1 MNNSF
6 ITFVKIT
13 LLFFTCHAFGYE
25 EHNILDFIRDYQYE
39 QITARPQASIS
50 GIEQKLLDKR
60 LTPIEQ
66 YLARHNLAYGFYKED
81 NRAKSLETI
90 TSAIALATPL
100 EGYHLAK
107 SLLLRAK
114 IYGILF
120 RDTDTAL
127 QDLHRAS
134 DIITSSRHPSSI
146 ELHFNILTA
155 LAQAYNQN
163 SDLEKAENYIDQ
175 AIVLATTLEDN
186 NELIHALIISGRI
199 YFQQDKL
206 QKAYKQYMA
215 ALELTDDNTDID
227 RVASIELRLA
237 MIFSE
242 QEMFSDSLKH
252 AKKSVELYH
261 QTTKYR
267 MQVKSLRVL
276 GSIYL
281 NLGKDVDMALLHL
294 LNALSIAKRTNDP
307 TSIGHIQYL
316 IGTAYFAAADYD
328 NASKYL
334 KAAEI
339 ILESSQGNFYLGLT
353 HISFSQIEL
362 AQHQP
367 QLAIARI
374 EAVLDDSRFTPYPA
388 LINEARKHLV
398 SIYVSLQEFEQ
409 AYSHQQMLLTAQQ
422 NKTEETNK
430 NALASLNSAIEVK
443 SLKASVADLKE
454 KAQKSGKT
462 IDELQAWQYALAG
475 LLTLSLVILVCLI
488 YQYQSIKK
496 RFKLVNKH
504 KDISWRYF
512 SQLIKHNASEQLKAQ
527 NTDGGLLIAF
537 PKLNELMKQAENRYF
552 TGQNIQHWQQQLL
565 NTFTPEESIS
575 HQQNLWMICAS
586 RPRHDL
592 ELINQRQNP
601 QDDTGFQLVWL
612 PFSDLPQKIS
622 DNLLV
627 FIEEL
632 VHKANEELPW
642 QQGVCWGEV
651 KLQTNALSMIF
662 TSQTKEKLYWRIDNA
677 HKRGLVSF
685 IH

>member
-6 ITFVKIT
+6 INLIKIT
-13 LLFFTCHAFGYE
+13 LLFLTCHAYGYAE
-25 EHNILDFIRDYQYE
+25 QNILDFVKDYQYQEIKE
-39 QITARPQASIS
+39 QPQASIND
-50 GIEQKLLDKR
+50 IAQQLLDKR
-60 LTPIEQ
+60 LTPNEK
-66 YLARHNLAYGFYKED
+66 YLALHNLAYAYYKANNKAQALD
-81 NRAKSLETI
+81 TI
-90 TSAIALATPL
+90 SAAINLPSSL
-100 EGYHLAK
+100 EGYHQAK

-127 QDLHRAS
+127 LDLHQAS
-134 DIITSSRHPSSI
+134 DIITSSRHPKSI

-155 LAQAYNQN
+155 LAQAYNQKSN
-163 SDLEKAENYIDQ
+163 LPQAENYVDQ
-175 AIVLATTLEDN
+175 AIVLATTLEDK

-215 ALELTDDNTDID
+215 ALELTDDNTDIE

-237 MIFSE
+237 MIFNE
-242 QEMFSDSLKH
+242 QEIYSDSLKH

-261 QTTKYR
+261 QTSRYR

-294 LNALSIAKRTNDP
+294 LNALSIAKKTNDP
-307 TSIGHIQYL
+307 YSIGHIQYL
-316 IGTAYFAAADYD
+316 IGTAYFAATDYD
-328 NASKYL
+328 NAIKYL
-334 KAAEI
+334 KAAEV
-339 ILESSQGNFYLGLT
+339 ILESAQSNFYLGLS

-362 AQHQP
+362 AQNQP

-374 EAVLDDSRFTPYPA
+374 ETMLNDSRFTPYPA

-398 SIYVSLQEFEQ
+398 TILVSLQEFEQ
-409 AYSHQQMLLTAQQ
+409 AFEHQQILLTAQQ

-430 NALASLNSAIEVK
+430 SALASLNSVIEVK
-443 SLKASVADLKE
+443 SLKEKVADLTAKE
-454 KAQKSGKT
+454 QKSDKT
-462 IDELQAWQYALAG
+462 ILKLQNWQYALASF
-475 LLTLSLVILVCLI
+475 LALCLSVLCCLV
-488 YQYQSIKK
+488 YKYRNIKK
-496 RFKLVNKH
+496 RFKQVNKH

-512 SQLIKHNASEQLKAQ
+512 SQLIKYNASEQLKAQ
-527 NTDGGLLIAF
+527 NTNGGLLIAF

-565 NTFTPEESIS
+565 TTFTPEESIS

-592 ELINQRQNP
+592 DLINQRQNP
-601 QDDTGFQLVWL
+601 DDDAGFQLVWL

-632 VHKANEELPW
+632 VHKANAELPW
-642 QQGVCWGEV
+642 QQGVSWGEI

-662 TSQTKEKLYWRIDNA
+662 TSQAKEKLYWRIHDA

-685 IH
+685 SS